1 MWPKKKI
8 KKKGK
13 KLPTPQFIT
22 SEIKSGDRDKNY
34 TCECKAIALPLS

>member
-1 MWPKKKI
+1 MAKKKT
-8 KKKGK
+8 GK
-13 KLPTPQFIT
+13 KLPAPQFIIT